1 MNMEKKRFKKI
12 YIEITNICNLK
23 CSFCPDTKRKKT
35 FMKVK
40 DFEKIIKQIKKY
52 TNLIALHVKG
62 EPLMHPELEEILGIC
77 DSENINVNITTNGTL
92 LYEKRNILI
101 NSSALRQ
108 INISLHSINE
118 NANMNSTYLNNV
130 FEAVKKITNERNIYI
145 SYRLWNL
152 KDISEND
159 CNLHILKKLEDE
171 YNYTELPNKAKY
183 SEFIK
188 LKENVFLNQDTKFEW
203 PSIGNKEISTEGT
216 CLGLRNQI
224 AILVNGDVVPCCLD
238 QNGEIKLG
246 NIFEINIDD
255 ILNSDLSIKIKK
267 GFEEGKVLHNLC
279 KKCGYRTKFF
289 N

>member
-1 MNMEKKRFKKI
+1 M
-12 YIEITNICNLK
+12 
-23 CSFCPDTKRKKT
+23 
-35 FMKVK
+35 
-40 DFEKIIKQIKKY
+40 
-52 TNLIALHVKG
+52 
-62 EPLMHPELEEILGIC
+62 
-77 DSENINVNITTNGTL
+77 
-92 LYEKRNILI
+92 
-101 NSSALRQ
+101 
-108 INISLHSINE
+108 
-118 NANMNSTYLNNV
+118 
-130 FEAVKKITNERNIYI
+130 
-145 SYRLWNL
+145 WNL

-171 YNYTELPNKAKY
+171 YNHTELPNKAKY

-203 PSIGNKEISTEGT
+203 PSTENKEISTEGT

-238 QNGEIKLG
+238 QDGEIKLG